1 VKRFLLLGLLT
12 LVGCQRPSTA
22 PMPLA
27 EGARWNYAVFVPPQ
41 RYFDELKVGE
51 PISVAGTNGFEV
63 SSNMG
68 VARLG
73 WKNGILYASQTAN
86 ARFEPALPLYTPT
99 IRPKAEPG
107 KSEPDE
113 NYRGTLTAG
122 GETIRVTGRVF
133 REEKLQAITANG
145 VEYKAILCEAALV
158 GGGRR
163 FNLKTWFVNGIGI
176 VQQEQRINGR
186 LLVQLQMLPRQR
198 R

>member
-1 VKRFLLLGLLT
+1 MKRFLLLGVLALA
-12 LVGCQRPSTA
+12 GCQGVSTA

-27 EGARWNYAVFVPPQ
+27 KGARWNYAVFAPPQ
-41 RYFDELKVGE
+41 RYFDELKVGNA
-51 PISVAGTNGFEV
+51 ISVAGTSGFEV

-68 VARLG
+68 VGRLG

-99 IRPKAEPG
+99 VRPKAEPG
-107 KSEPDE
+107 ESEPDE
-113 NYRGTLTAG
+113 NYRGTLSAG
-122 GETIRVTGRVF
+122 GEAIRVTGRVF
-133 REEKLQAITANG
+133 REEKLQAVSANG

-163 FNLKTWFVNGIGI
+163 FNLKTWFVKGIGI
-176 VQQEQRINGR
+176 VQQEQRVNGR
-186 LLVQLQMLPRQR
+186 LLVQLQLLPRQR

>member
-1 VKRFLLLGLLT
+1 MKRLFLLGLLT
-12 LVGCQRPSTA
+12 LAGCQGPSTA

-27 EGARWNYAVFVPPQ
+27 KGERWNYAVFAPPQ
-41 RYFDELKVGE
+41 RYFDELKVGD
-51 PISVAGTNGFEV
+51 PISVAGASGFEV

-68 VARLG
+68 VGRLG

-99 IRPKAEPG
+99 VRPKPEPG
-107 KSEPDE
+107 KSEPEE
-113 NYRGTLTAG
+113 NYRGTVTAG

-133 REEKLQAITANG
+133 REEKLQNVIANG
-145 VEYKAILCEAALV
+145 VAYKAILCEAALV

-163 FNLKTWFVNGIGI
+163 FNLKTWFVSGIGI
-176 VQQEQRINGR
+176 VQQEQRMNGR
-186 LLVQLQMLPRQR
+186 LLVQLQMLPGQR